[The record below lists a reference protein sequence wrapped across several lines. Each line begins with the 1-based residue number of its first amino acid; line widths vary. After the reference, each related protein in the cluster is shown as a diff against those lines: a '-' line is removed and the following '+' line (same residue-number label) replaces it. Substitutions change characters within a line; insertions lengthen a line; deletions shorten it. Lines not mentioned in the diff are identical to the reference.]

1 MYYGKGKLSLGKIL
15 SETLVRRI
23 LVPDETRQLG
33 AEIVADLIVLKV
45 HIVIPDLKVDSDQVD
60 QRDVVTGADL
70 GTLLQKGEEANT
82 LVL

>member
-23 LVPDETRQLG
+23 
-33 AEIVADLIVLKV
+33 LIVLKV

-60 QRDVVTGADL
+60 QRDVVNVGVMTGTGHHKLDGYA
-70 GTLLQKGEEANT
+70 K
-82 LVL
+82 